1 MQSITFDPII
11 VPLRT
16 DEYGA
21 IRVGGT
27 RVLLDLVIGEFHR
40 GASPEEIV
48 ASYDALSLPDVY
60 AVLACYLRDRG
71 PIDMYLRHREEE
83 ARGIRAEIEAAQP
96 ARSLRSLLMAR
107 TNDNGASASVGS
119 LPVIEPV

>member
-1 MQSITFDPII
+1 MQSIVFDPIV

-48 ASYDALSLPDVY
+48 ASYDALSLTDVY
-60 AVLACYLRDRG
+60 AVLTCYLRDRG
-71 PIDMYLRHREEE
+71 PIDKYLRHREEE
-83 ARGIRAEIEAAQP
+83 ARGIRAEIEAAEP

-107 TNDNGASASVGS
+107 ANENGASANVSS
-119 LPVIEPV
+119 IPIIERV